1 MKWEDLSR
9 LMEEERS
16 RFLDMK
22 DGCSGT
28 LKVALVGLEKRLLA
42 IEDVGTKSSSE
53 SRVPSERWS
62 SW

>member
-1 MKWEDLSR
+1 
-9 LMEEERS
+9 MEEERS
-16 RFLDMK
+16 LFLDMK

-42 IEDVGTKSSSE
+42 IEVVGTKSSSE